1 MKKTPKDITIQ
12 YCKESGCPVQKSID
26 NHRAQDGSE
35 DEIKMIKYAYCVR
48 CDVYKM
54 RKWMESKNITL
65 NDEDDLPI
73 NFL

>member
-54 RKWMESKNITL
+54 RK
-65 NDEDDLPI
+65 
-73 NFL
+73 